1 VLPSQCTRD
10 NSNPDC
16 SALAKEA
23 WGFDTHGKVKYPPRW
38 NLDIISNKEF
48 YEKNNVEVFKIIVI
62 RDSTIS
68 LKARKSA
75 RHCQNQ
81 IRAKQ
86 EEEAGTAIIVDA
98 INKYILENDKDR
110 LVTSETYPMW
120 LVENF
125 NTKGHVRRALSSTG
139 LLSGQNVVLVSYES
153 LIKLQQV
160 YVELLYKTLG
170 IESDYEPDFKD
181 GNFKYI
187 QD

>member
-1 VLPSQCTRD
+1 
-10 NSNPDC
+10 
-16 SALAKEA
+16 
-23 WGFDTHGKVKYPPRW
+23 
-38 NLDIISNKEF
+38 
-48 YEKNNVEVFKIIVI
+48 VEVFNIIVI

-68 LKARKSA
+68 LKARKGA

-81 IRAKQ
+81 SRAKK

-120 LVENF
+120 LVKNF
-125 NTKGHVRRALSSTG
+125 NGNGHVRRALSSAG

-153 LIKLQQV
+153 LMKLQQV

-170 IESDYEPDFKD
+170 IESDYQPDFKD

-187 QD
+187 QH